1 MRARVPSF
9 LALLWL
15 ASGLPL
21 HAHELGSMRAKAIFE
36 TGGAFRID
44 VVVDVEHLPPGVV
57 PPDAD
62 TLGDLLVASTHVS
75 FDGVP
80 AHVEEEPLSA
90 EEMALV
96 LSTTVPQSKIVFRL
110 HGRVPAGARTF
121 EWSHSL
127 PIGQYLLGTQ
137 EEGEDRVEWHW
148 LEGAGKPFVYALRH
162 APPMPTRMQVIR
174 QYLELGFTH
183 ILPKGL
189 DHILFVLGLFF
200 LSLKPSTILKQVT
213 AFTIAHSITLGL
225 TIYGLVSLSPRIV
238 EPLIALSIVYV
249 AVENLVLTEV
259 KPWRIAIVFCFGLL
273 HGMGFAGVL
282 RELGLPRSE
291 FLTALVSFNVGVE
304 GGQLAVIAMAY
315 LAVGLWLGKKPWYRR
330 YVAMPA
336 SAIIALVGLYWTVQ
350 RVFL

>member
-1 MRARVPSF
+1 
-9 LALLWL
+9 
-15 ASGLPL
+15 
-21 HAHELGSMRAKAIFE
+21 MRAKATFVASG
-36 TGGAFRID
+36 TFRID
-44 VVVDVEHLPPGVV
+44 VVVDVEHLPPAVIPGD
-57 PPDAD
+57 PD
-62 TLGDLLVASTHVS
+62 TLGDLLVESTHVS

-80 AHVEEEPLSA
+80 ARLEEEPLSA
-90 EEMALV
+90 DEMAVV
-96 LSTTVPQSKIVFRL
+96 LSSASPQSKIVFRL
-110 HGRVPAGARTF
+110 RGRVPAGASTF

-148 LEGAGKPFVYALRH
+148 LEGGNKPFSYALRH
-162 APPMPTRMQVIR
+162 APPMPTRTEVIR
-174 QYLELGFTH
+174 QYLALGFTH

-200 LSLKPSTILKQVT
+200 LSLKPSTILKQIT

-225 TIYGLVSLSPRIV
+225 TIYGVVSLSPRIV

-304 GGQLAVIAMAY
+304 GGQLAVIATAY
-315 LAVGLWLGKKPWYRR
+315 LAVGLWFGMRPWYRR
-330 YVAMPA
+330 VITVPA
-336 SAIIALVGLYWTVQ
+336 SAVIALVGFYWTVQ
-350 RVFL
+350 RVFF